1 MSSSSDWQMLIKQ
14 YSVEDPKT
22 GCWNW
27 ARSLSHGY
35 GYISRKSLP
44 DTRAHRL
51 AYMAFNMLAR
61 IPAGLCVCH
70 TCDNRACVNPAH
82 LTLQTKTW
90 NNQDK
95 ARKGR
100 ARTCNGQHI
109 NVGEAH
115 PAAKLSSAAIAAIR
129 ASNEPQT
136 KLAAMYGVTQSAI
149 SRIKSPNSWRHI

>member
-1 MSSSSDWQMLIKQ
+1 MSSSKALQELIKQ
-14 YSVEDPKT
+14 YSLVDPAS

-27 ARSLSHGY
+27 AKSLSHGY
-35 GYISRKSLP
+35 GYIKRKSLP

-51 AYMAFNMLAR
+51 AYMAFNELVE
-61 IPAGLCVCH
+61 IPTSLCVCH
-70 TCDNRACVNPAH
+70 TCDNRACVNPVH

-95 ARKGR
+95 VRKGR

-109 NVGEAH
+109 NVGEMH

-129 ASNEPQT
+129 ASNESQT
-136 KLAAMYGVTQSAI
+136 KLAAIYGVTQSAI
-149 SRIKSPNSWRHI
+149 SRIKSHNSWRHI